1 MILDSLMKGVR
12 MFSYIALSGHTGD
25 FPLSGSLGF
34 LFSFQDSAE
43 QTSDYLKNKG
53 VLLQSSRPAFS
64 LKGRFSAMTSTM
76 CFKDIKPIIQW
87 G

>member
-1 MILDSLMKGVR
+1 MILGSLVKGVCV
-12 MFSYIALSGHTGD
+12 FSYIALSGHTGD

-43 QTSDYLKNKG
+43 QTSDYLKNKE
-53 VLLQSSRPAFS
+53 VLLQISHPAFS
-64 LKGRFSAMTSTM
+64 LKGRFSAMSTTM
-76 CFKDIKPIIQW
+76 CFKDIKPVIQW